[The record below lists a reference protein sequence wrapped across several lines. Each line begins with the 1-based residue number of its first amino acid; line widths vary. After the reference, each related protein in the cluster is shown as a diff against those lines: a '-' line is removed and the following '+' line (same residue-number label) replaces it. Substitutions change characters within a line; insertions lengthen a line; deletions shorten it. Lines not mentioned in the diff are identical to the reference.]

1 MLRANAVTPKAGGRG
16 RTAAVCTAV
25 LIAACGG
32 GGGDGGPGTSSGAG
46 AAPAAPAN
54 VSVYPDSLTL
64 GSVNAV
70 SLSLSAATT
79 TTNAMLISPVVA
91 PLLTAGNTPLVS
103 THLATGVP
111 GAGTACV
118 SAVTNSIGTVT
129 GVNAGVNIKSVAAL
143 LDHTWSVS
151 ATPSANW
158 TALGASGAVF
168 DGWENCGAKAEGA
181 PSPSSTLT
189 VSADGSFS
197 DNVFDGN
204 PSTTVTTINRSFT
217 AAQAAALL
225 SDAGY
230 LDSSQ
235 PADPQTIRLKL
246 YHNAAQQTVL
256 VEQGIPA
263 SGATD
268 QNPGFIA
275 IYFPR

>member
-1 MLRANAVTPKAGGRG
+1 MMHRAGG
-16 RTAAVCTAV
+16 TAAAFAV
-25 LIAACGG
+25 ALIAACGG
-32 GGGDGGPGTSSGAG
+32 GGGDGGSSGS
-46 AAPAAPAN
+46 APPAPSSNA
-54 VSVYPDSLTL
+54 SVYQNSTTL
-64 GSVNAV
+64 GSVGAV
-70 SLSLSAATT
+70 SLSLIAATT
-79 TTNAMLISPVVA
+79 TANAMLVSTFAA
-91 PLLTAGNTPLVS
+91 PLLTAGNNTLVS
-103 THLATGVP
+103 THLATNVT

-118 SAVTNSIGTVT
+118 SAPTNSIGTVT

-143 LDHTWSVS
+143 LDNSWSVS

-158 TALGASGAVF
+158 TTLGASGAVF

-189 VSADGSFS
+189 VNADGSFS

-204 PSTTVTTINRSFT
+204 PSTTVTTVNQSFT
-217 AAQAAALL
+217 AAQAASLL

-235 PADPQTIRLKL
+235 PANPQTIRLKI

-256 VEQGIPA
+256 VEQGIPV
-263 SGATD
+263 SGATS
-268 QNPGFIA
+268 QNPGFVA

>member
-1 MLRANAVTPKAGGRG
+1 MMHRAGCAGAALAV
-16 RTAAVCTAV
+16 AALV
-25 LIAACGG
+25 AACGG
-32 GGGDGGPGTSSGAG
+32 GGGNGGDSAG
-46 AAPAAPAN
+46 APLAPSSNA
-54 VSVYPDSLTL
+54 SVYQNSTTL
-64 GSVNAV
+64 GSAGVV
-70 SLSLSAATT
+70 SLSFIAATT
-79 TTNAMLISPVVA
+79 TANAMLASPVA
-91 PLLTAGNTPLVS
+91 EPLLAVGDNALVS
-103 THLATGVP
+103 THLATNVA

-118 SAVTNSIGTVT
+118 SAATNSIGTVN

-143 LDHTWSVS
+143 LDNSWSVS

-158 TALGASGAVF
+158 TTLGASGAVF

-189 VSADGSFS
+189 VNADGSFS

-204 PSTTVTTINRSFT
+204 PSTTVTIVNQSFT

-230 LDSSQ
+230 VDSSQ
-235 PADPQTIRLKL
+235 PANPQTIRLRI
-246 YHNAAQQTVL
+246 YHNAAQQTLL

-263 SGATD
+263 SGATN
-268 QNPGFIA
+268 QNPGFVA

>member
-1 MLRANAVTPKAGGRG
+1 MMRLAGSIPATLTATFAAML
-16 RTAAVCTAV
+16 
-25 LIAACGG
+25 LAACGG
-32 GGGDGGPGTSSGAG
+32 GGGGGGDGGAS
-46 AAPAAPAN
+46 APPPPA
-54 VSVYPDSLTL
+54 SDATVYQNSTTL
-64 GSVNAV
+64 GSVGAV
-70 SLSLSAATT
+70 SLSLIAATT
-79 TTNAMLISPVVA
+79 TANAMLISPVAA
-91 PLLTAGNTPLVS
+91 PLLAAGTTPLVS
-103 THLATGVP
+103 THLATGEA
-111 GAGTACV
+111 GAGIACV
-118 SAVTNSIGTVT
+118 SAPTNSIGTVT

-143 LDHTWSVS
+143 LDNSWSVS

-158 TALGASGAVF
+158 TTLGASGAVF

-189 VSADGSFS
+189 VNADGSFT

-204 PSTTVTTINRSFT
+204 PSTTVTTVNQSFT

-230 LDSSQ
+230 ADSSQ
-235 PADPQTIRLKL
+235 PANPQVIRLRI

-263 SGATD
+263 SGATS

-275 IYFPR
+275 IYLPR

>member
-1 MLRANAVTPKAGGRG
+1 MMHRAGC
-16 RTAAVCTAV
+16 TAAAFAAAALV
-25 LIAACGG
+25 AACGG
-32 GGGDGGPGTSSGAG
+32 GGGGGGSSGGSAG
-46 AAPAAPAN
+46 APPAPSSNASAYQN
-54 VSVYPDSLTL
+54 SMTL
-64 GSVNAV
+64 GSVGAV
-70 SLSLSAATT
+70 SLSLIAATT
-79 TTNAMLISPVVA
+79 TVNAMLVSPVAA
-91 PLLTAGNTPLVS
+91 PLLVAGNNTLVS
-103 THLATGVP
+103 THLATNVT

-118 SAVTNSIGTVT
+118 SAPTNSIGTVS

-143 LDHTWSVS
+143 LDNTWSVS

-158 TALGASGAVF
+158 TTLGASGAVF

-189 VSADGSFS
+189 VNADGSFS

-204 PSTTVTTINRSFT
+204 PSTTVTTVNQSFT

-230 LDSSQ
+230 VDTSQ
-235 PADPQTIRLKL
+235 PANPQTIRLRI

-263 SGATD
+263 SGATN
-268 QNPGFIA
+268 QNPGFVA

>member
-1 MLRANAVTPKAGGRG
+1 MQKAGGCI
-16 RTAAVCTAV
+16 AAACAAA

-32 GGGDGGPGTSSGAG
+32 GGGDGGAGSSGAG

-54 VSVYPDSLTL
+54 VSVYPNSLTL

-70 SLSLSAATT
+70 PLSLSAATT

-91 PLLTAGNTPLVS
+91 PLLTAGNNPLVS
-103 THLATGVP
+103 THLAAGVP

-118 SAVTNSIGTVT
+118 SAVTNSIGTVA

-143 LDHTWSVS
+143 LDNSWSAS

-158 TALGASGAVF
+158 TALGAAGAVF

-189 VSADGSFS
+189 VNADGSFS

-204 PSTTVTTINRSFT
+204 PSTTVTTINQSFT
-217 AAQAAALL
+217 AAQAASLL

-263 SGATD
+263 SGATG

>member
-1 MLRANAVTPKAGGRG
+1 MMHRAGC
-16 RTAAVCTAV
+16 TAAAFAAA
-25 LIAACGG
+25 LLAACGG
-32 GGGDGGPGTSSGAG
+32 GGGGGGSGGSAPPAPSSNA
-46 AAPAAPAN
+46 
-54 VSVYPDSLTL
+54 SVYQNSTTL
-64 GSVNAV
+64 GSVGAV
-70 SLSLSAATT
+70 SLSLIAATT
-79 TTNAMLISPVVA
+79 TANAMLVSPVAA
-91 PLLTAGNTPLVS
+91 PLLTAGNNTLVS
-103 THLATGVP
+103 THLATNVT

-118 SAVTNSIGTVT
+118 SAATNSIGTVT

-143 LDHTWSVS
+143 LDNSWTVS

-158 TALGASGAVF
+158 TTLGASSAVF

-189 VSADGSFS
+189 VNADGSFS

-204 PSTTVTTINRSFT
+204 PSTTVTTVNQSFT
-217 AAQAAALL
+217 AAQAASLL

-235 PADPQTIRLKL
+235 PANPQTIRLKI

-256 VEQGIPA
+256 VEQGIPV
-263 SGATD
+263 SGATS
-268 QNPGFIA
+268 QNPGFVA